1 MRLRFNASSATHT
14 AIPYEATSVGSG
26 ELLGALGLTRNGEPP
41 AIDLVAP
48 DDESPLQLRLAGTVT
63 RLDRDSGLIAARD
76 KSTDRAAMA
85 SIRRKANS
93 PFASQLRQIVAGIT
107 GSRSARAMT
116 HGIVVTSVGARAE
129 TSLVAAALAVTCA
142 MTGYRVLLVDANL
155 ARPSMHKLFGVS
167 NEVGLADLLNSVDP
181 PNFLAQPTAIPNLA
195 VVSAG
200 SRAFDHASLLSRQ
213 RVRHRLDS
221 IAASFDY
228 MFIDA
233 SSLPPA
239 LLARLAADSEQV
251 AIAVKRHHS
260 SVADLEK
267 MLRVLRQE
275 GIDNTSVLV
284 LD

>member
-1 MRLRFNASSATHT
+1 MRLRFNPSSSSHT
-14 AIPYEATSVGSG
+14 VIAHEPTSVGSG
-26 ELLGALGLTRNGEPP
+26 ELLGALGLTKDGEAPAVEVLPP
-41 AIDLVAP
+41 EHDRETLQDDHAVA
-48 DDESPLQLRLAGTVT
+48 
-63 RLDRDSGLIAARD
+63 RLDHELGSSLTRVG
-76 KSTDRAAMA
+76 STDRAAMA
-85 SIRRKANS
+85 SIRRRANS

-116 HGIVVTSVGARAE
+116 HSIVVTSVGARAD

-155 ARPSMHKLFGVS
+155 ARPGMHKLFGVS

-195 VVSAG
+195 LVSAG
-200 SRAFDHASLLSRQ
+200 SRVFDHASLLSRQ

-239 LLARLAADSEQV
+239 LLARLAADSEQT

-260 SVADLEK
+260 SIADVDKL
-267 MLRVLRQE
+267 LRVLRQE
-275 GIDNTSVLV
+275 GIDNSSVIV